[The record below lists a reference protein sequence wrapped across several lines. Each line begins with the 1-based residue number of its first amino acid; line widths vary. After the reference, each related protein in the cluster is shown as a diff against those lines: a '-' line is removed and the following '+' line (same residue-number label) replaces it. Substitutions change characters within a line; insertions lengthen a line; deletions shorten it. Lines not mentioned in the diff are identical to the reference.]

1 MEWSVVWCGVVWCSE
16 CSVVEEWSGVVGSG
30 QCSVVE

>member
-1 MEWSVVWCGVVWCSE
+1 MVWCGVVWCGVVWCS
-16 CSVVEEWSGVVGSG
+16 VVQEWSGVVGSG